1 MKLRQLIVGVDLV
14 ASFVE
19 GRPEEGSNIGASEM
33 NRHVSLI
40 AIDRHQL
47 IFFAVNING
56 GIVGGVSDLVENSRL
71 KCLVRVVI
79 TDLGGVVV
87 AVEGL
92 ALADMLVGLLAFVQQ
107 HLQDRLEDLPQ
118 AIFRRL
124 CQLLCIV
131 DVLVDAVD
139 ARHAVFTRK

>member
-1 MKLRQLIVGVDLV
+1 MKLRQLIVGVDLL
-14 ASFVE
+14 ASVVD
-19 GRPEEGSNIGASEM
+19 GRPEESSNIGASEM

-47 IFFAVNING
+47 LFLAVNINS

-71 KCLVRVVI
+71 KCLIRVVI
-79 TDLGGVVV
+79 TDLGGEVV
-87 AVEGL
+87 AVEG
-92 ALADMLVGLLAFVQQ
+92 LADMLVGLLAFVQQ
-107 HLQDRLEDLPQ
+107 HLQDRLEDLSQ

-139 ARHAVFTRK
+139 ARHAVFTRKR

>member
-1 MKLRQLIVGVDLV
+1 MKLRQLIVGVDLL
-14 ASFVE
+14 ASVVD
-19 GRPEEGSNIGASEM
+19 GRPEESSNIGASEM

-47 IFFAVNING
+47 LFLAVNINS

-71 KCLVRVVI
+71 KCLIRVVI
-79 TDLGGVVV
+79 TDLGGEVV

-92 ALADMLVGLLAFVQQ
+92 ADMLVVLLAFVQQ
-107 HLQDRLEDLPQ
+107 HLQDRLEDLSQ

-124 CQLLCIV
+124 CQLLGIV

-139 ARHAVFTRK
+139 ARHAVFTRKR